1 MFDNLIYL
9 YRHAMN
15 LMEGPSDGEPS
26 SFAACQKAY
35 HTTESVA
42 WGYWWGITTI
52 AWDQPGKGGQACD

>member
-26 SFAACQKAY
+26 SFDACREAY
-35 HTTESVA
+35 HTNDNRVGVSVGNNHHRMRPA
-42 WGYWWGITTI
+42 RQGW
-52 AWDQPGKGGQACD
+52 QACD